1 MQVLS
6 IKQNGKWTDLA
17 VSQSRRLILDLY
29 KNLMKEFHNNGQRV
43 AIKIEK
49 RS

>member
-6 IKQNGKWTDLA
+6 IKENGKWVDLA
-17 VSQSRRLILDLY
+17 VSESRRLIIDLY
-29 KNLMKEFHNNGQRV
+29 KNLMREFHNNGKRV

-49 RS
+49 RG